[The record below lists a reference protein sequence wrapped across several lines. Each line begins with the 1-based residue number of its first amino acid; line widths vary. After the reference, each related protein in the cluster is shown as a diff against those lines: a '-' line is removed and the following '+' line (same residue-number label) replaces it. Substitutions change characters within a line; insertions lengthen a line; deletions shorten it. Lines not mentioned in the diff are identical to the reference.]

1 MLVHLFAARM
11 FLVDVARRLH
21 HSGCVG
27 PRAAHARVRQT
38 AHPQAQLRR
47 DVCRQPLGGR
57 RSSERRPSTH
67 VQSVRA
73 AAGDADRNPL
83 PGEGKYFVHR
93 QQSLQPTDT
102 TRKHA
107 TRGKPQPRRREQSIK
122 QYVTEQKKLQSF

>member
-1 MLVHLFAARM
+1 MLVHLFAARV

-47 DVCRQPLGGR
+47 DVCRHPVGG
-57 RSSERRPSTH
+57 RSSERRSSTH
-67 VQSVRA
+67 LQSVRA
-73 AAGDADRNPL
+73 AAGDADHSPL

-93 QQSLQPTDT
+93 QQSLQLIDT

-107 TRGKPQPRRREQSIK
+107 TRHKSQSRRREQSIK
-122 QYVTEQKKLQSF
+122 QYVTQQKKLQSF